1 MGRFFLQLPGECEMF
16 MTRLLRS
23 LDAEGPVWSALLVL
37 MTVNTPDH
45 APGLSPGGLCG
56 GCAGV

>member
-1 MGRFFLQLPGECEMF
+1 MQLPGECEMF